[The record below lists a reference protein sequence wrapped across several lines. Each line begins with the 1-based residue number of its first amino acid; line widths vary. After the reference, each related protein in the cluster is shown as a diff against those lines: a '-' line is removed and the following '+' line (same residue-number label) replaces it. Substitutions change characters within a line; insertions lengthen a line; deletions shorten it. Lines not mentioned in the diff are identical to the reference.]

1 MSKKT
6 LCLAAALAV
15 LFALRFTA
23 PAQAC
28 KALHSA
34 SLCAIVPPATYVRD
48 APNGR
53 FTYSASGKVLVA
65 RRSKNG
71 LWARIEVPCAGFK
84 GWIELKDLACEATT
98 VSAQETAKP

>member
-6 LCLAAALAV
+6 LFLAVSLAV
-15 LFALRFTA
+15 LFAWRFTA

-28 KALHSA
+28 EALHSA
-34 SLCAIVPPATYVRD
+34 SLCAIVPSATYVRD

-53 FTYSASGKVLVA
+53 FTYSASGKVLIA
-65 RRSKNG
+65 GRTKNG

-84 GWIELKDLACEATT
+84 GWIELKDLACETTT
-98 VSAQETAKP
+98 VTAQETAKP

>member
-6 LCLAAALAV
+6 LFLAVPLAV
-15 LFALRFTA
+15 LFAWCFTA

-28 KALHSA
+28 EALHSA

-53 FTYSASGKVLVA
+53 FTYSASGKVLIA
-65 RRSKNG
+65 GRSKNG
-71 LWARIEVPCAGFK
+71 QWARIGVPCAGFK
-84 GWIELKDLACEATT
+84 GWIVLKDLACETT
-98 VSAQETAKP
+98 SVSAQETAKP